1 MKNATE
7 LDHWLNAAVAQNI
20 YSWNVTAKKKKHQQ
34 QHIEPSGEPSN
45 DTAKEY

>member
-1 MKNATE
+1 M
-7 LDHWLNAAVAQNI
+7 LLNLITDSTQQLHKTF
-20 YSWNVTAKKKKHQQ
+20 TAEMLQLKKKKHQQ